1 VPTAATITDHVM
13 TGPSTEVSE
22 QCRSPGRVEELL
34 NDAAR
39 LSVERRRDRDEGAAF
54 DSAFQFFRECE
65 EELHGKACT
74 VDAHCSYGA
83 ACRYGACTVAEGA
96 AEAEATLRCFVDR
109 MDGETLGLL
118 RRDLGLTGNCEYRTC
133 PVDYPE
139 GEQCADRERVAN
151 TSVPC
156 FVEFRDVFLSE
167 FTADDCV
174 GPGADAYRASV
185 DLYGEDAAGRPAAV
199 VTPPD
204 AAGCVAEQV
213 CTGDPD
219 GFISSPPDCGDA
231 NESFC
236 AVCDA
241 PGVCFDVTTPARCYV
256 PSLNQTECAGCAEGC
271 GGRHPECG
279 TGCPLEWDVE
289 SRDPTLTPHIPHISG
304 TGCPLAWDVEAQMC
318 GDPTRATK
326 ESCVAPQWGAAFLG
340 HRALA
345 LDGGAWVG
353 HHARTH
359 TILS

>member
-1 VPTAATITDHVM
+1 M
-13 TGPSTEVSE
+13 
-22 QCRSPGRVEELL
+22 
-34 NDAAR
+34 
-39 LSVERRRDRDEGAAF
+39 
-54 DSAFQFFRECE
+54 
-65 EELHGKACT
+65 
-74 VDAHCSYGA
+74 
-83 ACRYGACTVAEGA
+83 
-96 AEAEATLRCFVDR
+96 
-109 MDGETLGLL
+109 
-118 RRDLGLTGNCEYRTC
+118 
-133 PVDYPE
+133 
-139 GEQCADRERVAN
+139 
-151 TSVPC
+151 
-156 FVEFRDVFLSE
+156 
-167 FTADDCV
+167 
-174 GPGADAYRASV
+174 
-185 DLYGEDAAGRPAAV
+185 
-199 VTPPD
+199 
-204 AAGCVAEQV
+204 
-213 CTGDPD
+213 GDPD
-219 GFISSPPDCGDA
+219 GFLSTPPDCGDA

-345 LDGGAWVG
+345 IDDGAWVG